1 MRRVLPAAAV
11 IGCLLF
17 CRLVGPAAAER
28 VARRSGQVFPAERS
42 IFSRPVH
49 VAARHGDFAREGL
62 AVRQYF
68 IPGGAEKMI
77 EALSDDTVDV
87 THVAT
92 PFLIQS
98 ALKGA
103 DVVAIAAEFN
113 NPIYSL
119 VAKPEIRGFADL
131 NGKLVGMADEGGTI
145 AISIRKLLALNGL
158 RDGDFQVKTISGTPS
173 RLSCLKRGA
182 CDAVPLGQP
191 QDIAAQA
198 EGYRLLGLSSDAVPA
213 YLYTVTAAQRSW
225 AAAHKDIVV
234 RYVRALASAFQF
246 IRDPANR
253 DAVAATIVETSG
265 FSDVEARRTLALF
278 FEPERNVM
286 PKRGEID
293 LNGLRQTIALMTE
306 GGQLPAPPPDADRFV
321 DLQYLRA
328 AGVQ

>member
-11 IGCLLF
+11 IGCLLV
-17 CRLVGPAAAER
+17 CRVVGPAAAETVSLR
-28 VARRSGQVFPAERS
+28 YGRAFSAERS
-42 IFSRPVH
+42 IFSLPVH
-49 VAARHGDFAREGL
+49 VADRHGDFAREGL

-92 PFLIQS
+92 PFLIQN

-103 DVVAIAAEFN
+103 DVVAIAAELN
-113 NPIYSL
+113 NPIYIL
-119 VAKPEIRGFADL
+119 VAKPDIRG
-131 NGKLVGMADEGGTI
+131 
-145 AISIRKLLALNGL
+145 
-158 RDGDFQVKTISGTPS
+158 
-173 RLSCLKRGA
+173 
-182 CDAVPLGQP
+182 
-191 QDIAAQA
+191 
-198 EGYRLLGLSSDAVPA
+198 
-213 YLYTVTAAQRSW
+213 
-225 AAAHKDIVV
+225 
-234 RYVRALASAFQF
+234 LASAFQF